1 MSLQPLGFEPHSIIR
16 SGNSIRDIT
25 VGWGI
30 VMLKKWQGTPPS
42 NSLFLN
48 NVEEEI

>member
-25 VGWGI
+25 MSWGI
-30 VMLKKWQGTPPS
+30 VQKNGKGHHPQIPYS
-42 NSLFLN
+42 
-48 NVEEEI
+48 